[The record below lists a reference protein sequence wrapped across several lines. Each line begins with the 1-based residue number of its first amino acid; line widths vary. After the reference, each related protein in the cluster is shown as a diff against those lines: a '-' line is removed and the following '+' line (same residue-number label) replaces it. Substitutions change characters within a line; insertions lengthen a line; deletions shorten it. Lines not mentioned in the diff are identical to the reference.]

1 MKRILSILT
10 LILIPIILFSCQKKR
25 DWTCTCV
32 VTGNNFGTFTKTIN
46 YTTQKKATD
55 ECGAWGKD
63 LMGSGGN
70 YNCSIKG
77 ED

>member
-1 MKRILSILT
+1 MKQIVLILSVLS
-10 LILIPIILFSCQKKR
+10 LFSCKKKR
-25 DWTCTCV
+25 DWTCTCD
-32 VTGNNFGTFTKTIN
+32 VTGDHFGTFTKTIN

-55 ECGAWGKD
+55 ECGAYGKE
-63 LMGSGGN
+63 LMGSSGH